1 MIYLK
6 NTAFRRKITF
16 ITNVYL
22 NVKINIF
29 SFFQYSNDNAVI
41 SSNNSLNTKF
51 IIAKGLIATLTQQDC
66 DEAGSISTVT
76 TGLQI

>member
-41 SSNNSLNTKF
+41 SSLNTKF
-51 IIAKGLIATLTQQDC
+51 IIAKGFIATLTQQDC

>member
-6 NTAFRRKITF
+6 NTAFRRKIPF

-41 SSNNSLNTKF
+41 SSLNTKF

>member
-41 SSNNSLNTKF
+41 SSLNTKF

>member
-6 NTAFRRKITF
+6 NTAFRRKITS

-41 SSNNSLNTKF
+41 SSLNTKF